1 MKTDEK
7 TAKYINSPES
17 EVYHKSDILYGLF
30 FARQAILKGD
40 KCFLVE
46 GYTDVISMHQAG
58 IENVVASSG
67 TSLTQNQIKLIKRF
81 THNITVL
88 YDGDEAGI
96 KASLR
101 GIDLLLEEGL
111 NVRVVLLPDGEDPD
125 SFARKNNSQAFT
137 SFIAS
142 SESDFITFK
151 TSLLRKD
158 AEKDPI
164 KKASLITEIV
174 RTISVIP
181 ESIVRSVYIRE
192 CSKILD
198 VEEKIL
204 YTETARFRRNRFEQK
219 TKQPDVPDSLAGID
233 EVILKAEPPHQKYV
247 AEKEVIRLMLLYS
260 NEVLIENSEGGKP
273 VTISEYFINEIERD
287 ELEFHHPVY
296 SVIYAEMLS
305 LIQKNLPIT
314 EQHFIKHAD
323 EVIAR
328 TVIDLITSAYD
339 LSKIWKRF
347 ENFFETEE
355 MRLKEI
361 VPEALMAFKNEK
373 VMKLIRE
380 TEDDLRNA
388 QLQNNEDRM
397 QSLQVK
403 FIVLNNLKINLS
415 KGLGDRIIIN

>member
-1 MKTDEK
+1 
-7 TAKYINSPES
+7 
-17 EVYHKSDILYGLF
+17 
-30 FARQAILKGD
+30 
-40 KCFLVE
+40 
-46 GYTDVISMHQAG
+46 
-58 IENVVASSG
+58 
-67 TSLTQNQIKLIKRF
+67 
-81 THNITVL
+81 
-88 YDGDEAGI
+88 
-96 KASLR
+96 
-101 GIDLLLEEGL
+101 
-111 NVRVVLLPDGEDPD
+111 LLPDGEDPD

-137 SFIAS
+137 NFIAS

-219 TKQPDVPDSLAGID
+219 TKQADVPDSFTGID
-233 EVILKAEPPHQKYV
+233 EVILKAEPPQQKYV
-247 AEKEVIRLMLLYS
+247 AEKEVIRLMLLYP
-260 NEVLIENSEGGKP
+260 NEVLIESTQGEKP
-273 VTISEYFINEIERD
+273 VTISEYFISEIERD

-296 SVIYAEMLS
+296 SVIFAEMLS
-305 LIQKNLPIT
+305 LIQNNLPLT

-339 LSKIWKRF
+339 LSKIWKRY

-388 QLQNNEDRM
+388 QQQNNEDRM
-397 QSLQVK
+397 QSLQIK
-403 FIVLNNLKINLS
+403 FIVLNNLKMNLS